1 MEEEDILEKITEQDK
16 KLDMIYKSVKKIRTY
31 FFWTLIVSIAVI
43 ILPIIALIIVIPKF
57 LQILEL
63 GP

>member
-1 MEEEDILEKITEQDK
+1 MEEEDILEKITEQEK